1 MILKILVC
9 GASGFFGRHLTATLR
24 AAGYSV
30 VRGVR
35 CPTQADDISMD
46 FHTDTSVDIWL
57 TRLKGTDVVINAVGV
72 LRDSRNQPM
81 QQLHAE
87 TPRAIF
93 SAAAIAGVQRV
104 VHISALGVDSGIP
117 VAYFKTKLLAE
128 QALCN
133 MPLPVRTLCLR
144 PAVIYGE
151 DGDSARMFR
160 RLARLPVHALPMGG
174 RRGLQPV
181 HITDICTAITCWLR
195 NEEAKSQLVSA
206 VGAEATNMREMLDSY
221 RQQMWLTPAW
231 HVNVPAFFLKPVA
244 RLGDLIP
251 GNSLCSDTL
260 AMLAGDNT
268 ADAKA
273 FAELLGRA
281 PKSYRDFLREQP

>member
-1 MILKILVC
+1 MKILVC
-9 GASGFFGRHLTATLR
+9 GASGFVGRHLAATLL

-35 CPTQADDISMD
+35 HPTQADDIGMD
-46 FHTDTSVDIWL
+46 FHTDTSVDTWL
-57 TRLKGTDVVINAVGV
+57 ARLTGVDVVINTVGV

-117 VAYFKTKLLAE
+117 VAYFNTKLLAE
-128 QALCN
+128 QALRN

-144 PAVIYGE
+144 PSVIYGE

-160 RLARLPVHALPMGG
+160 RLARLPIHVLPMGG
-174 RRGLQPV
+174 RQGLQPV
-181 HITDICTAITCWLR
+181 HITDISTAITCWLR

-221 RQQMWLTPAW
+221 RQQMSLTPAW
-231 HVNVPAFFLKPVA
+231 HVNVPAFFLKLVA
-244 RLGDLIP
+244 RFGDFIP
-251 GNSLCSDTL
+251 ASSLCSDTL

-268 ADAKA
+268 ADTKA